1 MGNNVI
7 SGLNRIG
14 VTNSNK
20 EQVERFKKNV
30 KISKNSKL
38 LTTAEFSK
46 FIQGAIFI
54 RDVNAKNIESLK
66 NNEALNK
73 MFGLFHNINKKQEF
87 EKNIKEF
94 KRYIETLNSSWVND
108 TEKSVKTKYFNY

>member
-1 MGNNVI
+1 MGNNAI

-14 VTNSNK
+14 VTNSSK
-20 EQVERFKKNV
+20 EQIERFKKNE

-54 RDVNAKNIESLK
+54 RDVNAKNIESLE
-66 NNEALNK
+66 NNNTLKK
-73 MFGLFHNINKKQEF
+73 MFELLHSINKKQEF
-87 EKNIKEF
+87 KEKINEF
-94 KRYIETLNSSWVND
+94 KKYIETLNSSWVND

>member
-1 MGNNVI
+1 M
-7 SGLNRIG
+7 
-14 VTNSNK
+14 
-20 EQVERFKKNV
+20 
-30 KISKNSKL
+30 

-66 NNEALNK
+66 NNEVLNK

-108 TEKSVKTKYFNY
+108 TEKSIKTKYFNY